1 MSATERP
8 RLKKFI
14 PIPIQDV
21 DENKGIITGL
31 FAHFDSLDKHG
42 DIIQKGAFKKTI
54 LENGPNGTNEI
65 AHLLDHKSD
74 KAVAVINVLEESKEH
89 KGLRYESSI
98 GTHALGRDF
107 AEMVKSGI
115 IKFHSIGYTVINEVY
130 DPSQKAN
137 ILREIKLYEGSSLQF
152 IAANHNT
159 PVLGLKSDQDILEYF
174 DIVQRFIRT
183 STATDETLKSL
194 EEKLKSL
201 SDYIAGMT
209 TIENKKADDNQINIE
224 LLKFNFEKWKIS

>member
-8 RLKKFI
+8 RLVKSI
-14 PIPIQDV
+14 ALPIKDL
-21 DENKGIITGL
+21 DEKKGIITGL
-31 FAHFDSLDKHG
+31 FAHFGSLDKHG
-42 DIIQKGAFKKTI
+42 DIIQPKAFKKTI
-54 LENGPNGTNEI
+54 LENGPQGTNEI
-65 AHLLDHKSD
+65 AHLLDHTSNQ
-74 KAVAVINVLEESKEH
+74 AVAAIQVLEESKEH
-89 KGLRYESSI
+89 NGLLYESFI
-98 GTHALGRDF
+98 GTHSLGKDF
-107 AEMVKSGI
+107 TQMVLSGL
-115 IKFHSIGYTVINEVY
+115 IKFHSIGYQTMKEFY
-130 DPSQKAN
+130 DPQQKAN
-137 ILREIKLYEGSSLQF
+137 ILTELKLYEGSSLQF

-209 TIENKKADDNQINIE
+209 TIEEKKADDKQINE